1 MSEDLNTSENFPKTQ
16 EELDRVIRSAQASKL
31 SRIRELEAE
40 LADAAKARD
49 SVTSQL
55 AEREKTIA
63 DLEGAVGKRDR
74 ELLVTKVAH
83 DKKVPAR
90 WLTGDSEDELVA
102 AADEWLK
109 DASTLAGGSAGAP
122 KDAPAGGE
130 QEAAEG
136 SQEVQVRGHV
146 PSAGTGGEKPPRPS
160 YDEVKQ
166 AAYEKAKTR

>member
-1 MSEDLNTSENFPKTQ
+1 MSDDLNVNDNFPKTQ

-40 LADAAKARD
+40 VAEATKARD
-49 SVTSQL
+49 SAVAQV
-55 AEREKTIA
+55 AERDTQIA
-63 DLEGAVGKRDR
+63 DLSSAVGKKDR

-83 DKKVPAR
+83 EKKVPAR

-109 DASTLAGGSAGAP
+109 DASSVAGGSAGAP
-122 KDAPAGGE
+122 KDKPVEPKDDPESADD
-130 QEAAEG
+130 
-136 SQEVQVRGHV
+136 VQTRGHV

-166 AAYEKAKTR
+166 KAYEMAKTR

>member
-1 MSEDLNTSENFPKTQ
+1 MSDDVNPENFPKTQ
-16 EELDRVIRSAQASKL
+16 DELNAIIRAALAPKL
-31 SRIRELEAE
+31 NKITALEAE
-40 LADAAKARD
+40 KASAISERD
-49 SVTSQL
+49 SFSASV
-55 AEREKTIA
+55 AERDQRIEALTA
-63 DLEGAVGKRDR
+63 DVGKRDR

-83 DKKVPAR
+83 EKRVPAR

-109 DASTLAGGSAGAP
+109 DASTVAGGSVGAP
-122 KDAPAGGE
+122 KETQPEGE
-130 QEAAEG
+130 QEATEG
-136 SQEVQVRGHV
+136 VQEVQTRGHV